1 LKQPQGCPQA
11 QLWTSRQDTKTF
23 AAAKS
28 PVHQEFRASENPL
41 IPMTLYPPH
50 APPSSTSTEQSPRHD
65 ERKRIAL
72 HFFFA
77 FTHSSFPERQNL
89 SSHTGFRAATMRQQ
103 PPSEKQRDRR
113 TRRNEP
119 SKLRK
124 KVSVGAARDLHDG
137 GNLPHELIRRN
148 GLAIRQHVLLRNL
161 ASLGYQY
168 PRVRPHTCQHQSQA
182 RTRGCHTS
190 VRPCAATA
198 RRQ

>member
-1 LKQPQGCPQA
+1 VPTSPVR
-11 QLWTSRQDTKTF
+11 TSRQETKTF

-28 PVHQEFRASENPL
+28 PVHQEWEAASENMQ
-41 IPMTLYPPH
+41 IPMTLYPRP
-50 APPSSTSTEQSPRHD
+50 APRSSTSTEQSPRHD
-65 ERKRIAL
+65 ERRIAIQ
-72 HFFFA
+72 FFFA

-119 SKLRK
+119 SNLRR
-124 KVSVGAARDLHDG
+124 KVSGGAARDLHDG

-168 PRVRPHTCQHQSQA
+168 PRVRPHTCQQQSKA
-182 RTRGCHTS
+182 RTLRSKC
-190 VRPCAATA
+190 TA
-198 RRQ
+198 SMKTGK